1 MRRQQQTTK
10 KHIVTPE
17 KQLGIVKTTTPSGY
31 KLLRYKPSGVA
42 GYYYNLVT
50 VFVTRS
56 WRTTYCVLFDV
67 TRSHECE
74 RKTKQSDGVNQK

>member
-1 MRRQQQTTK
+1 MRRHQTK

-17 KQLGIVKTTTPSGY
+17 KHLGVVKTTTPSGY

-50 VFVTRS
+50 VLVTHS
-56 WRTTYCVLFDV
+56 WRTTYCMLFDV
-67 TRSHECE
+67 TCSHECE